1 MRPFVWVCVSVWRWG
16 RNGFF
21 SALALLLTLYYRP
34 QIETA
39 FSLYPQNVVK
49 WKTVELWI
57 EGNISVVCWYWGF
70 SASLLLFSEFLNR
83 TDASRMPLQYDNLQK
98 RFWWLWT
105 CFRFS
110 KTIPANDFL
119 WKTQHFVAFEGTKPK
134 RVSCF
139 RTVPHITTAILLMRY
154 I

>member
-57 EGNISVVCWYWGF
+57 EGNISVVCVGIGVFLLPCFCFLSF
-70 SASLLLFSEFLNR
+70 STEQLHPVCLCNVITFKSVSGDSESVSGSAKQSRLMISYEKQSISWRLRAQNQSVSAVFALSLILQ
-83 TDASRMPLQYDNLQK
+83 LQYL
-98 RFWWLWT
+98 
-105 CFRFS
+105 
-110 KTIPANDFL
+110 
-119 WKTQHFVAFEGTKPK
+119 
-134 RVSCF
+134 
-139 RTVPHITTAILLMRY
+139 
-154 I
+154 